1 MGCKELTS
9 TAGPALLTVAAGLTL
24 GSWPLGLCCLL
35 VTQVSA
41 LSAAG
46 KGLRKPA
53 HRNKLNSCGNNLY
66 VAIWPALVLAA
77 DANAVLRFLAN
88 VCFKEKV

>member
-1 MGCKELTS
+1 M
-9 TAGPALLTVAAGLTL
+9 AGNGMYRTDIDCGAGAMNCCRRVDPWVLALWVLTL
-24 GSWPLGLCCLL
+24 
-35 VTQVSA
+35 
-41 LSAAG
+41 AAG

-66 VAIWPALVLAA
+66 VATWPALVFAA

-88 VCFKEKV
+88 VYCQEKV

>member
-1 MGCKELTS
+1 MNCCRRVD
-9 TAGPALLTVAAGLTL
+9 PWV
-24 GSWPLGLCCLL
+24 LGLCCLL

-66 VAIWPALVLAA
+66 VATWPALVLAA